1 MITKDTVKKIPG
13 FFKFEI
19 ERAYIYFSFSWF
31 SACSC
36 SLWSVALLQ
45 LKTRRFK
52 TLNSHQG
59 IASSVLRA
67 IFDWPSKV
75 ICDCIGFILLRSVI
89 GLRKRKPFFQPRIFN
104 PRLHWLISFTLFHS
118 VIGPKNSHQFI
129 NQWDSKPKQLRFRQP
144 CLLVFTWS
152 SHWLL
157 GYIFFALI
165 YGLYYYGFGFRTLNC
180 FNCVNS

>member
-1 MITKDTVKKIPG
+1 MITIDTVKKIPG

-19 ERAYIYFSFSWF
+19 KRAYIYFSFSWF

-45 LKTRRFK
+45 LKTWRFK

-89 GLRKRKPFFQPRIFN
+89 GLRKRKPFFQPRTFN
-104 PRLHWLISFTLFHS
+104 PRLHWLISFTLLHS
-118 VIGPKNSHQFI
+118 VIGPKKLTPVYQPMRFKTKTIAIASTVFACFHLEFSLASWI
-129 NQWDSKPKQLRFRQP
+129 YFLCPDLRLI
-144 CLLVFTWS
+144 LLWFW
-152 SHWLL
+152 
-157 GYIFFALI
+157 F
-165 YGLYYYGFGFRTLNC
+165 
-180 FNCVNS
+180 